1 MKHKEYKDYT
11 KLNVSDYIYCP
22 MKFAVDNA
30 EKNLES
36 FGKQIKKINP
46 DVLLVAIGQLKLG
59 ILSRLKEFSDAL
71 ILDIGHPMDG
81 LAGLVDHQ
89 RPYASGWLN
98 FKIKDFEYPKNTGTY
113 NSGLDLCAWDP
124 IKINKI
130 LS

>member
-1 MKHKEYKDYT
+1 
-11 KLNVSDYIYCP
+11 
-22 MKFAVDNA
+22 
-30 EKNLES
+30 
-36 FGKQIKKINP
+36 
-46 DVLLVAIGQLKLG
+46 
-59 ILSRLKEFSDAL
+59 
-71 ILDIGHPMDG
+71 MDG